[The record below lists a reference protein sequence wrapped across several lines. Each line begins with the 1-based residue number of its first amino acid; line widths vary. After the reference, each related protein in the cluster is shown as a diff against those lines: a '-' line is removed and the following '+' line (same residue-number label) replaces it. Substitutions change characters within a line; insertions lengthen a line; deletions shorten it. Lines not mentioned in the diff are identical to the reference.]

1 MIRESRL
8 LYKAFENGDVVTLD
22 MLLRHAD
29 ETNPLDDF
37 PVWEAAAAGRKAEQ
51 MLGLLLAMG
60 ADVRARNSNKETI
73 VFHMVRRGLT
83 EACRVL
89 LEYSDGAGINDKFV
103 NQITPFYL
111 ACYHQR
117 EQLVRILLPHADV
130 NICCEGCT
138 PLHVAAAKTDITR
151 LLLSAGAD
159 VNIRCDNQATP
170 VVLRNACGCSY

>member
-1 MIRESRL
+1 
-8 LYKAFENGDVVTLD
+8 